1 MSDNHYIS
9 ILLNL
14 KEKNI
19 TFDKILE
26 ENIKGTVNL
35 VIYGK
40 LINKPNNCPCCGSSK
55 INIHGYK
62 VSTIKL
68 MPISGFN
75 ALLKLNK
82 QRYKCKKCN
91 KTFYR

>member
-40 LINKPNNCPCCGSSK
+40 LINKPNNCPCCGFYFLVNKILSK
-55 INIHGYK
+55 VIFFSFK
-62 VSTIKL
+62 
-68 MPISGFN
+68 FN
-75 ALLKLNK
+75 KIDI
-82 QRYKCKKCN
+82 
-91 KTFYR
+91 